1 MKIQSIKCTIHRDPN
16 TKKQVIPL
24 PAMEVAGLERTEE
37 LVFHAQEGCI
47 LVSRTDMTAGEAIR
61 ILTYLNRLSD
71 SLVLQLVDAS
81 NQVSSVLPPQPDL
94 LDPFDE
100 EVLKDLVRSGADPDG
115 LQILLE
121 PEAGR

>member
-1 MKIQSIKCTIHRDPN
+1 MKPMQVPN
-16 TKKQVIPL
+16 IFDKG
-24 PAMEVAGLERTEE
+24 EG
-37 LVFHAQEGCI
+37 VF
-47 LVSRTDMTAGEAIR
+47 
-61 ILTYLNRLSD
+61 YLNRLSD

-115 LQILLE
+115 LRILLE

>member
-1 MKIQSIKCTIHRDPN
+1 
-16 TKKQVIPL
+16 
-24 PAMEVAGLERTEE
+24 MEVAGLERTEE

-47 LVSRTDMTAGEAIR
+47 LVGRTDMTAGEAIR
-61 ILTYLNRLSD
+61 VLTYLNQLSD

-115 LQILLE
+115 LRILLE

>member
-47 LVSRTDMTAGEAIR
+47 LVGRTDMTAGEAIR
-61 ILTYLNRLSD
+61 ILTYLNQLSD

-94 LDPFDE
+94 LDTFDE
-100 EVLKDLVRSGADPDG
+100 GVLKDLVRSGADPDG
-115 LQILLE
+115 LRILLE

>member
-1 MKIQSIKCTIHRDPN
+1 MTVQKEWLDFLREQYPKGSRIRLIERKDDP
-16 TKKQVIPL
+16 
-24 PAMEVAGLERTEE
+24 
-37 LVFHAQEGCI
+37 
-47 LVSRTDMTAGEAIR
+47 
-61 ILTYLNRLSD
+61 YLNQLSD

-94 LDPFDE
+94 LDAFDE

-115 LQILLE
+115 LRILLE

>member
-47 LVSRTDMTAGEAIR
+47 LVGRPGPYLSESALRLPGPSAGGRQQSGE
-61 ILTYLNRLSD
+61 
-71 SLVLQLVDAS
+71 QC
-81 NQVSSVLPPQPDL
+81 PPPSAR
-94 LDPFDE
+94 P
-100 EVLKDLVRSGADPDG
+100 SGP
-115 LQILLE
+115 I
-121 PEAGR
+121 

>member
-47 LVSRTDMTAGEAIR
+47 LVGRTDMTAGEAIR
-61 ILTYLNRLSD
+61 VLTYLNQLSD

-81 NQVSSVLPPQPDL
+81 NQV
-94 LDPFDE
+94 
-100 EVLKDLVRSGADPDG
+100 LKDLVCSGADPDG
-115 LQILLE
+115 LRILLE

>member
-1 MKIQSIKCTIHRDPN
+1 MKIQSIKCTIHRDAN

-24 PAMEVAGLERTEE
+24 PAMEVAGLERTEA

-47 LVSRTDMTAGEAIR
+47 LVGRTDMTAGETIR
-61 ILTYLNRLSD
+61 VLTYLNQLSD

-81 NQVSSVLPPQPDL
+81 NQVSSVLPSQPDL

-115 LQILLE
+115 LRILLE

>member
-24 PAMEVAGLERTEE
+24 PAMEVAGLERTKE

-47 LVSRTDMTAGEAIR
+47 LVGRTDMTAGETIR
-61 ILTYLNRLSD
+61 VLTYLNQLSD

-81 NQVSSVLPPQPDL
+81 NQVSSVLPSQPDL

-115 LQILLE
+115 LRILLE